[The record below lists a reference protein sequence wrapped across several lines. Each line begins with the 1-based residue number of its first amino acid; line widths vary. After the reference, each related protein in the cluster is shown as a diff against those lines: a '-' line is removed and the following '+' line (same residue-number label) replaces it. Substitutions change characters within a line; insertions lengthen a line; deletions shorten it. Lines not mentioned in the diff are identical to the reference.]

1 MLAMHEILGLTGIIV
16 GSTASFRLRTGRC
29 EVASWSYLIS
39 MVTGNILSLYTL
51 SYDWNLTAFVVNVF
65 WLMFNIH
72 VILKCKILQRESN
85 AQTSIQSN

>member
-1 MLAMHEILGLTGIIV
+1 MLAIHEILGLTGIIV

-29 EVASWSYLIS
+29 KVTSWSYLIS

-72 VILKCKILQRESN
+72 VILKYKIFDRVSYDQRP
-85 AQTSIQSN
+85 IQNN